1 MSSAAATPVDPLSIV
16 TALIEMGHVDTVY
29 RDVYLER
36 ARSVLGGVLSL
47 DEFRFLEKARRD
59 LAELSLSIARALER
73 ADRPLVKQLAAR
85 TQALRESV
93 EGKQKLIETAR
104 DVYAVRDVSLDPFS
118 PGLQTFTRV
127 ATSDL
132 PALRDRTIKRLTA
145 LEEADA
151 VEREFYAA
159 RRAALQE
166 LILDTAEATSAAPG
180 ATSAGDAR
188 EAASRA
194 LKAGDMK
201 GLEKLAGEVMAAASS
216 SADRPGAHASAPSA
230 AAGPGRAP
238 EHARADLLVSYSR
251 DTVTRARQLGLAP
264 RHLESRADLA
274 ALRRYALES
283 AVLGRVRAHRDQGA
297 ITAAG
302 TPEGFRDRLE
312 MLVIHP
318 LVNSGGRATCRHSWP
333 RTFRSRLSRPRGRRG
348 GPFIGAA
355 HGPRASQAARALAHG
370 HRARPAHARRR
381 DPREGARPRSQGL
394 PSGVHP
400 FRRASPTWRGGG
412 LGAAAIV
419 DPLRWL
425 PGDGRRASPGPR
437 WRRRAVWRPL
447 RPPGRGPGLRL
458 GQAGGA
464 VSGGAPRPYG
474 RVVTV
479 SPRSSTRHWRIR

>member
-312 MLVIHP
+312 ILVIHP
-318 LVNSGGRATCRHSWP
+318 LVNSGGARHLPTLVAEDVPVEAFPTPGTARRALR
-333 RTFRSRLSRPRGRRG
+333 RSCSRPSSF
-348 GPFIGAA
+348 PSGA
-355 HGPRASQAARALAHG
+355 GPRA
-370 HRARPAHARRR
+370 RPSSTPCSRTAPGSSRRSSASIPGSSVWCASLQTCISDLARRR
-381 DPREGARPRSQGL
+381 
-394 PSGVHP
+394 V
-400 FRRASPTWRGGG
+400 GGG
-412 LGAAAIV
+412 
-419 DPLRWL
+419 
-425 PGDGRRASPGPR
+425 SH
-437 WRRRAVWRPL
+437 
-447 RPPGRGPGLRL
+447 RGPTSM
-458 GQAGGA
+458 A
-464 VSGGAPRPYG
+464 
-474 RVVTV
+474 T
-479 SPRSSTRHWRIR
+479 W

>member
-312 MLVIHP
+312 ILVIHP
-318 LVNSGGRATCRHSWP
+318 LVNSGGARH
-333 RTFRSRLSRPRGRRG
+333 
-348 GPFIGAA
+348 
-355 HGPRASQAARALAHG
+355 
-370 HRARPAHARRR
+370 
-381 DPREGARPRSQGL
+381 L
-394 PSGVHP
+394 PTLVAEDVLVEDFP
-400 FRRASPTWRGGG
+400 
-412 LGAAAIV
+412 
-419 DPLRWL
+419 D
-425 PGDGRRASPGPR
+425 PGDGEAGPSSELLTALELPKR
-437 WRRRAVWRPL
+437 
-447 RPPGRGPGLRL
+447 RGPSRTAIEHALLTHGAGILEKELGLDPRVFRLVCIPSDVHLRL
-458 GQAGGA
+458 GEAEGWGRQPSWTHFDGYLVMADGRLQALAGGDARYGGLYDLLGVGRDYDSDKLVARLA
-464 VSGGAPRPYG
+464 VVRRDRMVA
-474 RVVTV
+474 
-479 SPRSSTRHWRIR
+479 W